1 MPEEIELLEEIEIEE
16 KTLERILHDN
26 PHYLE
31 EGLRSIARQFPTDSG
46 LLDLL
51 LVDDDNT
58 LVVVELKNEEDDY
71 QLLQALRYY
80 DYVTENLYEISH
92 HFENIGVNLNTKELP
107 RLMLVAPSF
116 SDTLKRA
123 AKYLGIE
130 IDLKEYIAVK
140 MPDERIGLIIRDVE
154 IPGMQPSPPPTI
166 NEKLDKIRDENLK
179 DLAKR
184 ILEQL
189 KSENVEMRP
198 IHGDWISLFY
208 HNKKLASIACRRT
221 RLAIDIPTSEGKW
234 NRYQIFKEEDWLKIY
249 QEKLK
254 PLMIEYR

>member
-1 MPEEIELLEEIEIEE
+1 MALEEIEIEE
-16 KTLERILHDN
+16 KELEQILYDN

-31 EGLRSIARQFPTDSG
+31 EGLKPINRQFPTDSG
-46 LLDLL
+46 PLDLL
-51 LVDDDNT
+51 CVDDDNV
-58 LVVVELKNEEDDY
+58 LVVIELKNEEDDY

-80 DYVTENLYEISH
+80 DYIAEHIYELSH
-92 HFENIGVNLNTKELP
+92 HFSTSGITISTKDP

-140 MPDERIGLIIRDVE
+140 MPNGEIGLIIRDVE

-166 NEKLDKIRDENLK
+166 NEKLDRIRDKNLK
-179 DLAKR
+179 EVANK
-184 ILEQL
+184 ILEEL
-189 KSENVEMRP
+189 KRDGVELRP

-208 HNKKLASIACRRT
+208 KNKKLASMACRRT
-221 RLAIDIPTSEGKW
+221 RLVVEIPTQEGKGKKH
-234 NRYQIFKEEDWLKIY
+234 YILKEEDWLKVY
-249 QEKLK
+249 HEKLK
-254 PLMIEYR
+254 PLMALY

>member
-1 MPEEIELLEEIEIEE
+1 MSLLEEIEIQEKVLEE
-16 KTLERILHDN
+16 LLYKN
-26 PHYLE
+26 PNYLE
-31 EGLRSIARQFPTDSG
+31 EGLRAIGRQFPTDSG
-46 LLDLL
+46 PVDLIC
-51 LVDDDNT
+51 VDEDGI

-80 DYVTENLYEISH
+80 DYVVEHIYELIR
-92 HFENIGVNLNTKELP
+92 HFEKSGIIISDKDP

-116 SDTLKRA
+116 SETLKRA

-140 MPDERIGLIIRDVE
+140 IPDGKIGLIIRDVE

-166 NEKLDKIRDENLK
+166 NEKLDRIRDGNLK
-179 DLAKR
+179 ELARK
-184 ILEQL
+184 ILEEL
-189 KSENVEMRP
+189 KTEGVELRP

-221 RLAIDIPTSEGKW
+221 RLAIDIPTPEGKW
-234 NRYQIFKEEDWLKIY
+234 KRYQIFREEDWLRIY

-254 PLMIEYR
+254 PLMTSSERA